1 MMLGHVNPEKHNQV
15 CEYIAIF
22 IEEIMMGKQQK
33 STKRNQIPHVT
44 IFARQVVS
52 YTSRER
58 CWITFCFLNS
68 EKNMLEKERNTT
80 TSLKQI
86 DQTNQIKS
94 KKKKKITA

>member
-1 MMLGHVNPEKHNQV
+1 MMSGHVNPEKHNQV

-52 YTSRER
+52 YT
-58 CWITFCFLNS
+58 
-68 EKNMLEKERNTT
+68 
-80 TSLKQI
+80 
-86 DQTNQIKS
+86 
-94 KKKKKITA
+94 